1 MPNPCSAQL
10 VWLQP
15 EQNSQENGKKIAKP
29 LAAPLFDAMG
39 GLTRCFSLINSFSSS
54 PSAPFPEAGVADN
67 LHWLDSLSLR
77 LKIPGYFYSQLF

>member
-1 MPNPCSAQL
+1 MPNLCSAQL

-15 EQNSQENGKKIAKP
+15 EQNSQENGKQIAKP

-54 PSAPFPEAGVADN
+54 SPSAPFPVAGVAD
-67 LHWLDSLSLR
+67 LHQLDSLPKAEDSWCTNILSS
-77 LKIPGYFYSQLF
+77 K